1 MLCNSWRKWRKWQ
14 WPKGLVKLI
23 HYFRFTFSINR
34 QPHPPH
40 LRSSSCT
47 RRTRTSGKRQRSWWG
62 WRGLFEPEML
72 KPLFGIVVFVRSL
85 IASETSTRITN
96 AVKIYSNLL
105 VLIGHWSKFLY
116 KFKLHFPLKTYQE
129 GLKLWILV
137 SLRFVYKTRNVK
149 LSWHDRTSL
158 CMYYDTFVVKCSK
171 WAYRRTSLSAVFVS
185 VTSNLL
191 IQEIM

>member
-1 MLCNSWRKWRKWQ
+1 MSFFYTSLNYYVKAFPAWACIFLSLEYWVKSCMLCNSWRKWRKWQ

-62 WRGLFEPEML
+62 WRGLFDPEML

-105 VLIGHWSKFLY
+105 VRSTDTDRNFCTNSSY
-116 KFKLHFPLKTYQE
+116 TFPLRHIKRVWSYE
-129 GLKLWILV
+129 
-137 SLRFVYKTRNVK
+137 Y
-149 LSWHDRTSL
+149 
-158 CMYYDTFVVKCSK
+158 
-171 WAYRRTSLSAVFVS
+171 
-185 VTSNLL
+185 
-191 IQEIM
+191 